1 MTVYFI
7 KPEAELNCDRCHQE
21 AETARRSTDGRVL
34 LSYSKGPAPEH
45 DPDIGDAQKFTHE
58 EILEEMKKPEWNTGE
73 GPNE

>member
-7 KPEAELNCDRCHQE
+7 KPEAELNCDRCHQ
-21 AETARRSTDGRVL
+21 DGRVL